1 MGSGPR
7 FQISRINGLGLG
19 GLGIYVS
26 RFPHSV
32 SISISIIVIN
42 IYIGF
47 GKGYD
52 E

>member
-7 FQISRINGLGLG
+7 FEIGTVDSGF

-26 RFPHSV
+26 RFPHSL
-32 SISISIIVIN
+32 SINITLFIIN
-42 IYIGF
+42 IYVGF

>member
-1 MGSGPR
+1 MGSGSK
-7 FQISRINGLGLG
+7 FQIGLTRGSVGLGVFIG
-19 GLGIYVS
+19 
-26 RFPHSV
+26 RFPHQL
-32 SISISIIVIN
+32 SIDITLICIS

>member
-7 FQISRINGLGLG
+7 FEIAPLDGFS
-19 GLGIYVS
+19 LGIYAS
-26 RFPHSV
+26 RFPHS
-32 SISISIIVIN
+32 ISINISLIKIN

>member
-1 MGSGPR
+1 MGSGSR
-7 FQISRINGLGLG
+7 FEISALDSGFGLGF
-19 GLGIYVS
+19 YVS
-26 RFPHSV
+26 RFPHSL
-32 SISISIIVIN
+32 SINITVIAVN

>member
-1 MGSGPR
+1 MGSGSK
-7 FQISRINGLGLG
+7 FDIQLITDAIGLGFSIG
-19 GLGIYVS
+19 
-26 RFPHSV
+26 RFPHQ
-32 SISISIIVIN
+32 ISIDIRIIVIH

>member
-1 MGSGPR
+1 MGSGSK
-7 FQISRINGLGLG
+7 FEITKMEGL

-26 RFPHSV
+26 RFPHQLS
-32 SISISIIVIN
+32 IN
-42 IYIGF
+42 INFIVWNVYLGF

>member
-7 FQISRINGLGLG
+7 FSIGFVDSF
-19 GLGIYVS
+19 GIGFYVS

-32 SISISIIVIN
+32 AIN
-42 IYIGF
+42 LNLLNLHIYIGF

>member
-7 FQISRINGLGLG
+7 FKISLTEGF
-19 GLGIYVS
+19 GLGIYVD
-26 RFPHSV
+26 RFPHTV
-32 SISISIIVIN
+32 SINITLIN
-42 IYIGF
+42 IHIYIGF

>member
-1 MGSGPR
+1 MGSGSR
-7 FQISRINGLGLG
+7 FQVNPLESGF

-26 RFPHSV
+26 RFPHSL
-32 SISISIIVIN
+32 SINITLIAIN